1 MNIIEHSAISHL
13 LTRNAARSIAARNV
27 TPVLYIDNTFLLHS
41 VEPVVKDET
50 RARVF

>member
-1 MNIIEHSAISHL
+1 MPRVVSL
-13 LTRNAARSIAARNV
+13 LGMWLRY
-27 TPVLYIDNTFLLHS
+27 YIDNTFLLLS